1 MHEQT
6 TRERWH
12 QVHDL
17 LRRGVG
23 LLECAR
29 RLNLALNTVK
39 RYART
44 REPEN
49 LRRAPRY
56 RPTLVDPYREHL
68 RRRRAE
74 DPAVPVKQLFREIKE
89 LGYTGSLN
97 LLYRYITQGRAEGDR
112 PVTTPQRL
120 TRLLLTR
127 PGNLRDKDAALLGE
141 LTAACPEMTALA
153 ELVREFAALLSPALG
168 NETVLTKWISDVRA
182 AGLPYLHAF
191 TNGLELDRT
200 AVDTCLTTPHHNG
213 RTKASTHGPRESCGR
228 CTAEPGSP
236 SSATASSSSDR
247 HALQPP
253 IT

>member
-29 RLNLALNTVK
+29 RLDLALNTVK

-56 RPTLVDPYREHL
+56 RPTLVDPYRERL
-68 RRRRAE
+68 RRRRAK
-74 DPAVPVKQLFREIKE
+74 DPDVPVKQLFREIKE

-112 PVTTPQRL
+112 PVTTPQR
-120 TRLLLTR
+120 
-127 PGNLRDKDAALLGE
+127 
-141 LTAACPEMTALA
+141 
-153 ELVREFAALLSPALG
+153 
-168 NETVLTKWISDVRA
+168 VRA
-182 AGLPYLHAF
+182 
-191 TNGLELDRT
+191 
-200 AVDTCLTTPHHNG
+200 
-213 RTKASTHGPRESCGR
+213 
-228 CTAEPGSP
+228 
-236 SSATASSSSDR
+236 
-247 HALQPP
+247 
-253 IT
+253 